1 MNTHKSILWLL
12 FTSSF
17 LLVNIPSL
25 LSQEMG
31 DGFFRLGILELT
43 STRYEDDHPFGQ
55 MTGDDSFD
63 DPPVSIVPSTSWLE
77 KVDEQTNRE
86 NVFQQYLFHA
96 LPPFSV
102 EYIVPSTLGVF
113 PVAYSWSYYQT
124 TVREK
129 SAYIAQLSN
138 RSVEKV
144 PYIDMRTYYHFL
156 GVNFH
161 FLDTQQGMSASY
173 GIGIL
178 RIDGIYNGGFHA
190 QSDGTPSDVSQ
201 GSFVEAGMPYSNL
214 AFDIQGTTFGFR
226 FGIYF
231 LRNHQTIIDSNENV
245 FIGKSLSENPQTSV
259 TFGGILIRT
268 ALLWKLNL

>member
-63 DPPVSIVPSTSWLE
+63 DPPVNIVPSTSWLE

-96 LPPFSV
+96 LPPFSLWN
-102 EYIVPSTLGVF
+102 T
-113 PVAYSWSYYQT
+113 SY
-124 TVREK
+124 
-129 SAYIAQLSN
+129 
-138 RSVEKV
+138 
-144 PYIDMRTYYHFL
+144 
-156 GVNFH
+156 
-161 FLDTQQGMSASY
+161 
-173 GIGIL
+173 L
-178 RIDGIYNGGFHA
+178 RLL
-190 QSDGTPSDVSQ
+190 
-201 GSFVEAGMPYSNL
+201 GSFLLLIHGV
-214 AFDIQGTTFGFR
+214 
-226 FGIYF
+226 
-231 LRNHQTIIDSNENV
+231 II
-245 FIGKSLSENPQTSV
+245 KPQ
-259 TFGGILIRT
+259 FEKNQPILQNYRIAR
-268 ALLWKLNL
+268 